1 MIEYISGDIFKSETQ
16 TIVNTVNCVG
26 AMGAGIAL
34 EFKNR
39 YPNMFLSYKKIC
51 NLNQLKPGLLHLYKK
66 EEKWILNFPTK
77 DHYKD
82 PSTLKYIELG
92 LIKFKETYKEKG
104 ITSISFP
111 KLGCG
116 KGGLDFK
123 DVKPLM
129 EKYLNLDIDVKI
141 YI

>member
-1 MIEYISGDIFKSETQ
+1 MIKYVTGDIFKSETQ

-39 YPNMFLSYKKIC
+39 YPNMFYSYKKIC
-51 NLNQLKPGLLHLYKK
+51 DTNQLKPGLLYLWKK

-77 DHYKD
+77 NHFKD
-82 PSTLKYIELG
+82 PSCLEYIEEG
-92 LIKFKETYKEKG
+92 LIKFKNTYKEKG

-116 KGGLDFK
+116 KGGLNFK

-129 EKYLNLDIDVKI
+129 EKYLNLDIDVEI

>member
-1 MIEYISGDIFKSETQ
+1 MIEYVQGDIFKSETQ

-34 EFKNR
+34 EFKKQF
-39 YPNMFLSYKKIC
+39 PNMYLSYKKIC
-51 NLNQLKPGLLHLYKK
+51 DQKQLKPGLLHLYKK
-66 EEKWILNFPTK
+66 EERWILNFPTK
-77 DHYKD
+77 DHFKD
-82 PSTLKYIELG
+82 PSTLEYIEKG

-116 KGGLDFK
+116 KGGLDFNN
-123 DVKPLM
+123 VKPLM
-129 EKYLNLDIDVKI
+129 EKYLNLDIKVKI

>member
-1 MIEYISGDIFKSETQ
+1 MIKYVSGDLFKSETQ

-39 YPNMFLSYKKIC
+39 YPNMFYSYKKIC
-51 NLNQLKPGLLHLYKK
+51 DSNQLKPGLLYLWKK

-77 DHYKD
+77 NHFKD
-82 PSTLKYIELG
+82 PSTLEYIESG
-92 LIKFKETYKEKG
+92 LIKFKDTYKEKG

-116 KGGLDFK
+116 KGGLNFK

-129 EKYLNLDIDVKI
+129 EKYLNIDIEVLI